1 MMEGCHQV
9 RAINAILTSTAQCY
23 NGYQKSHFMD
33 NNILMIWFYVQY
45 FNFIWFMKSCHAQES
60 SIFCWNCLHSLKW
73 MMNVWGGPLCCDGSV
88 SWPCLESWVQADG
101 RVKMSVVW
109 TLEAAPLD
117 AGLWDWWTLTWSDIK
132 HAVSVHH
139 QHATHQYQRFLW
151 EGTGLRQLSQRQ
163 AFVGKWYFVSLERKQ
178 YPVGCHVWLAMHE
191 ENMFLVMMPITENKI
206 KETLKKVSFLEHW

>member
-88 SWPCLESWVQADG
+88 SWPCLESRLMAVWRWVLSGHWRLLPWTRDSGTDG
-101 RVKMSVVW
+101 PSPGQTSNMQSQFTINTPHINIRDSCEKG
-109 TLEAAPLD
+109 LD
-117 AGLWDWWTLTWSDIK
+117 WDSYLRDK
-132 HAVSVHH
+132 H
-139 QHATHQYQRFLW
+139 L
-151 EGTGLRQLSQRQ
+151 
-163 AFVGKWYFVSLERKQ
+163 
-178 YPVGCHVWLAMHE
+178 
-191 ENMFLVMMPITENKI
+191 
-206 KETLKKVSFLEHW
+206 